1 MDSKHR
7 DVFFNMLLGIQLL
20 FQEAY
25 GTELEG
31 KVGHIMIELMQLG
44 KEYTADYG
52 EIMAISGNASN
63 MIQDKPL
70 LDVDEQIERYK
81 LLDLLG
87 NTEFIKL
94 ID

>member
-7 DVFFNMLLGIQLL
+7 DVFFNMLLGAHLL
-20 FQEAY
+20 FHESFGTDLEYPVTHVMLDIMRLGNEY
-25 GTELEG
+25 GAE
-31 KVGHIMIELMQLG
+31 K
-44 KEYTADYG
+44 G
-52 EIMAISGNASN
+52 EIMAISHNVSN

-70 LDVDEQIERYK
+70 LDIGEQIERYK